1 MIAKEKI
8 TPAPTDKFGRA
19 GHDAEMQ
26 MAFYLRRAFAESPD
40 IYVFND
46 LRLERNGEVAQIDH
60 LVFHRFGF
68 LIIESKSV
76 VGTITVN
83 EKGEFARSFDG
94 YPRGMPS
101 PIRQAQLQ
109 AELLGKLLNDHKETL
124 RRKVF
129 LGLQQGYFGD
139 DRFRVL
145 VAISDTGVIVRQH
158 CDPPELCKAEQVA
171 EAVRQAIKRHT
182 YAGSLVGIWKAT
194 VGDKKTAAELG
205 KDHMPPYTDEEM
217 ASISAFLL
225 ERHAPRSAQVV
236 SVPAP
241 IAEQQRPPQV
251 VEVAAP
257 QPARITCRHCKSTD
271 VTGLHGRYG
280 YFVKCNAC
288 QGNTSMDQTCTNCKA
303 KARIQKSGP
312 KFSRV
317 CEACGKQVVV
327 HENALTPTE

>member
-1 MIAKEKI
+1 MIAKDKT
-8 TPAPTDKFGRA
+8 TPVPTDKYGRA

-76 VGTITVN
+76 VGTMTVN
-83 EKGEFARSFDG
+83 EKGEFARTFDG

-109 AELLGKLLNDHKETL
+109 AELLGKLLNDHKESL

-129 LGLQQGYFGD
+129 LGLWQGYFGD
-139 DRFRVL
+139 ERFRVL

-158 CDPPELCKAEQVA
+158 CDPPELCKAEQIA

-182 YAGSLVGIWKAT
+182 HAGSLTGIWKAT
-194 VGDKKTAAELG
+194 MGDKKTAAELD
-205 KDHMPPYTDEEM
+205 KDRLPPYTDEEM

-225 ERHAPRSAQVV
+225 ERHAPRSAQAT
-236 SVPAP
+236 STPASTLEP
-241 IAEQQRPPQV
+241 LPPAQT
-251 VEVAAP
+251 VEVAALP
-257 QPARITCRHCKSTD
+257 STRFTCRHCNNTD

-288 QGNTSMDQTCTNCKA
+288 QGNTSMDPTCTNCKA

-317 CEACGKQVVV
+317 CEACGTQVVV
-327 HENALTPTE
+327 HEN

>member
-1 MIAKEKI
+1 MIAKDK
-8 TPAPTDKFGRA
+8 TTSAPTDKTGRA

-26 MAFYLRRAFAESPD
+26 MAFYLRRAFAEVPD
-40 IYVFND
+40 IYIFND

-83 EKGEFARSFDG
+83 AKGEFTRTFDG
-94 YPRGMPS
+94 YPRGMQS
-101 PIRQAQLQ
+101 PIHQATLQ
-109 AELLGKLLNDHKETL
+109 AELLGKLLNDHKESL

-129 LGLQQGYFGD
+129 LGLKQGYFGD

-182 YAGSLVGIWKAT
+182 HAGSLVGIWKAT
-194 VGDKKTAAELG
+194 VGDKKTAAELD

-225 ERHAPRSAQVV
+225 ERHAPRSAQAAI
-236 SVPAP
+236 VPAP
-241 IAEQQRPPQV
+241 TTEPQRPPQV
-251 VEVAAP
+251 VEIAAP
-257 QPARITCRHCKSTD
+257 HSVRITCRHCKGTD

-288 QGNTSMDQTCTNCKA
+288 QGNTSMDPTCTNCQA

-312 KFSRV
+312 KFTRV
-317 CEACGKQVVV
+317 CEGCGTQVVM
-327 HENALTPTE
+327 HENSVSRR